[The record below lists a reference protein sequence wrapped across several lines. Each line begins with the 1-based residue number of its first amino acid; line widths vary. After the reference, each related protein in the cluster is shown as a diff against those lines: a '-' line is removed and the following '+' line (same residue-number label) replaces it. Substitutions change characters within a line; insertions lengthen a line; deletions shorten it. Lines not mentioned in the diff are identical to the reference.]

1 MCFNTNI
8 DNILEQ
14 IKKCSDSVEKQRLLE
29 EMNPCK
35 ACPLAK
41 QDSQCLLS
49 VSHQKYNVELLNI
62 IEYMRRHA
70 KVPENQKK
78 YLIRD

>member
-1 MCFNTNI
+1 MCFNANI
-8 DNILEQ
+8 DDILEQ
-14 IKKCSDSVEKQRLLE
+14 IKKCSDPAEKRRLLE

-35 ACPLAK
+35 VCPLAK
-41 QDSQCLLS
+41 QAPQCLLS
-49 VSHQKYNVELLNI
+49 VSHQKYNVELMNI
-62 IEYMRRHA
+62 IEYMRQCL